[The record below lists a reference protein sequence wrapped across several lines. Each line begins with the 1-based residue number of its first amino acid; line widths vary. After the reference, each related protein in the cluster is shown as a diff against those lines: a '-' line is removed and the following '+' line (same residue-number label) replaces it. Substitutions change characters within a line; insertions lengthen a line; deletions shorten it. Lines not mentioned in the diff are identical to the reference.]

1 MKRLLLVAT
10 AALSVSAAGA
20 AFADETNFP
29 ARHRTLEST
38 APSSCGEWV
47 APLPDRRVKVSLPYD
62 ARKREGMA
70 RVTFTIGPDGSYAG
84 LVSAQTNDAAFVQ
97 AAEQSLQ
104 YWTFKAARCN
114 GVAVP
119 IEAEGRRVGELDLVL
134 VGAPDL
140 LQESG
145 NSPELSQSGFDLD
158 RVVAEWH
165 AAKLEASLGIAED
178 PPRTFPRIGIGEHI
192 DRRAGDRRST
202 HRHGRAERTCR
213 PHEGNE
219 PFAIAVRRGGA
230 QRGHCVAAGQR
241 CIVAVQRCPSRLT
254 DGAPR
259 PRPGSWSRRTATGR
273 DRPAGSDA

>member
-119 IEAEGRRVGELDLVL
+119 IEASMYFNFRNEGFV
-134 VGAPDL
+134 
-140 LQESG
+140 SY
-145 NSPELSQSGFDLD
+145 
-158 RVVAEWH
+158 
-165 AAKLEASLGIAED
+165 
-178 PPRTFPRIGIGEHI
+178 
-192 DRRAGDRRST
+192 
-202 HRHGRAERTCR
+202 
-213 PHEGNE
+213 
-219 PFAIAVRRGGA
+219 
-230 QRGHCVAAGQR
+230 AAGNPIQN
-241 CIVAVQRCPSRLT
+241 
-254 DGAPR
+254 
-259 PRPGSWSRRTATGR
+259 
-273 DRPAGSDA
+273 